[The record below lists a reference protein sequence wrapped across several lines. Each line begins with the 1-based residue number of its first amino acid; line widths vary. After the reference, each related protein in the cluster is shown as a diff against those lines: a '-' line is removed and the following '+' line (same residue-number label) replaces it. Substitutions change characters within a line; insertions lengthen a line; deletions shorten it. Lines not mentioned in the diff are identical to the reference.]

1 MGRLGHLRNR
11 PSSRFLAAE
20 FQFCSRRQTGGRSVW
35 ASLDVGGSG
44 WLCCE
49 RLSVAAAVLVSALV
63 AASVRQPQP
72 QPQFEFEL
80 ELVWP
85 VSRWFASGEPPPAD
99 APIERNGPPA
109 LRSPGASSGRP
120 RCRRRRRS
128 MRSPRRS
135 PTSSAQLQ
143 LQLPAPTSGPLG
155 LRQPSERAGGRA
167 SQPASQ
173 PEPQPSEAAATCSCN
188 HRRPFQSSCRR
199 RAAEI
204 AEGERRLLLRRR
216 RQRTC
221 CWLVCRLRSFLPLV
235 ALSVSVRVCER
246 APAGVCVFVWRSLAP
261 PIHLLSLARSLARS
275 HCLLLALRGRAK
287 REQQAAGRAS
297 GAAAGGRAGRQAG
310 WLAGKQAT
318 CLLPAPFFQSSPLL
332 SSLPPSACLPA
343 SLPGARSLPP
353 IESPVLSLPCCRS
366 RRRCRRP
373 LDSVSRRR
381 RRHLKMGFD

>member
-310 WLAGKQAT
+310 WQASRQLVC
-318 CLLPAPFFQSSPLL
+318 CLRRFSSPLL
-332 SSLPPSACLPA
+332 SSPRSLRAPACPLACLA
-343 SLPGARSLPP
+343 LARSLP
-353 IESPVLSLPCCRS
+353 
-366 RRRCRRP
+366 
-373 LDSVSRRR
+373 
-381 RRHLKMGFD
+381 